1 MPQLLATLR
10 QRIGRASACAL
21 LLLAVSATRTSVVA
35 AASLTAGARAPSTS
49 RFT

>member
-1 MPQLLATLR
+1 MSQLLATLR

-21 LLLAVSATRTSVVA
+21 LLVGVSASGTSVVE
-35 AASLTAGARAPSTS
+35 AASLTAGVRAPSTS